1 MNPVGMRLGI
11 NRTWKSRWF
20 AKKNYAELL
29 KEDLTIRKYVAAKL
43 SRAGISEVTIE
54 RKADKV
60 VVNVRTAR
68 PGIVI
73 GRKGIEVER
82 LNKELE
88 HLTGKDIR
96 INIQEVKKIELDAQL
111 VAEHIAKQIE
121 QRVGFRRAMRKAV
134 ESAIRMGA
142 LGIKVRCSGRLG
154 GAEMARV
161 QEHHEGRVPLHTLRA
176 DIDFARATAR
186 TTYGAVGVKVW
197 IFKGEKLAAR
207 PGGEDAGGDAFG
219 RGAQSPFIERRPEL
233 LEVADDGL
241 VPRRDSHGREIAK
254 RPARPEDA
262 AAARRGGRGPDAGRG
277 RRPGG
282 GRGGPGGGR
291 GGFGGGR
298 GGSGGPGGGRGG
310 PGGGRGG
317 FGGGG
322 GRCGPGGPGGGRGGP
337 SGGRGG
343 PDRGAP
349 PGGRPRPSSGEGR

>member
-1 MNPVGMRLGI
+1 VNPVGMRLGI

-29 KEDLTIRKYVAAKL
+29 KEDLTIRKYVGAKL
-43 SRAGISEVTIE
+43 SRAGISDVTIE

-88 HLTGKDIR
+88 HLTGKEIR
-96 INIQEVKKIELDAQL
+96 INIEEVKKIELDAQL

-134 ESAIRMGA
+134 ESAMRMGA
-142 LGIKVRCSGRLG
+142 LGVKVRCSGRLG

-161 QEHHEGRVPLHTLRA
+161 HEHHEGRVPLHTLRA
-176 DIDFARATAR
+176 EIDFARATAR

-197 IFKGEKLAAR
+197 IFKGERLTAR
-207 PGGEDAGGDAFG
+207 PGAEDGGGDAFG
-219 RGAQSPFIERRPEL
+219 RGAGPFVERRPEL
-233 LEVADDGL
+233 MEVADDGTL
-241 VPRRDSHGREIAK
+241 PRRDSHGREIAK
-254 RPARPEDA
+254 RPVRPEDA
-262 AAARRGGRGPDAGRG
+262 AAAARRGRRGPDTGRG

-282 GRGGPGGGR
+282 GGRGGPGGSR
-291 GGFGGGR
+291 GGPG
-298 GGSGGPGGGRGG
+298 GGGRGG
-310 PGGGRGG
+310 PGGSRGG
-317 FGGGG
+317 
-322 GRCGPGGPGGGRGGP
+322 PGGGGRGGP
-337 SGGRGG
+337 GGSRGGPGGGGRGG
-343 PDRGAP
+343 APGGGGRGAP
-349 PGGRPRPSSGEGR
+349 PRGRPRPSSGEGR